1 MLFFTKSRLPGL
13 RATLMKHEIFY
24 WNPTG
29 YKWEFNLSPQWSGG
43 LYRDFEVFCLM
54 WIPINLSPA
63 EIRLPPSVGNKL
75 WCSGRVE
82 GGEVTCQSAPFIT
95 GTKRSRFFLLTAK
108 NLLRSTFR
116 RCTFWI
122 FSSNQYTYL
131 QVTLKPLC
139 RKKWGNE
146 TIILHM

>member
-1 MLFFTKSRLPGL
+1 
-13 RATLMKHEIFY
+13 MKHEIFY

-75 WCSGRVE
+75 WRSGRGGGG

-95 GTKRSRFFLLTAK
+95 GTKRSRFFLLTAR
-108 NLLRSTFR
+108 NLLRSTFG
-116 RCTFWI
+116 RCTFLNI
-122 FSSNQYTYL
+122 FTESIHLFARDVKT
-131 QVTLKPLC
+131 
-139 RKKWGNE
+139 KKWRNE
-146 TIILHM
+146 TIIFQM